1 MRKRTS
7 GFNSNAL
14 PANSPRL
21 KPARRPQRTWEPPSR
36 GESAGPASRPD
47 SADAEFA
54 GLSRLP
60 RSSTDNV
67 STTRKLDW
75 SAKKWP
81 FLAPVRDM
89 CRTQGRIGFVTDGTV
104 SVMLSP
110 RCGGVIGSQPS
121 PSALRKTT
129 FSASRDRLILIRNLR
144 IPFCPTSS
152 TSPIRT
158 EKLLFRG
165 DFIPIIAVTR
175 RDDLVLR
182 LRIWDFLWDFV
193 LGVSDLAPKLMRFE
207 A

>member
-54 GLSRLP
+54 GLSWLP

-144 IPFCPTSS
+144 IPFCRTSS

>member
-144 IPFCPTSS
+144 IPFCPPQALHLFELRSFCSEEISS
-152 TSPIRT
+152 R
-158 EKLLFRG
+158 
-165 DFIPIIAVTR
+165 
-175 RDDLVLR
+175 
-182 LRIWDFLWDFV
+182 
-193 LGVSDLAPKLMRFE
+193 
-207 A
+207 